1 MIRKHFAT
9 TSSHEGLMEE
19 QTMKKKIERKKF
31 CKKNR
36 TRKILMRDK
45 QNI

>member
-19 QTMKKKIERKKF
+19 QTMKKKIERKKI
-31 CKKNR
+31 CKKTER
-36 TRKILMRDK
+36 VKY
-45 QNI
+45 